1 MKFMKF
7 FACAAA
13 AGIAAVSL
21 AGSQDDPL
29 VSFSTP
35 GPDTYADGK
44 TVVVDGECYALVS
57 IASGAEFGGI
67 NADGTAA
74 ADGTRVLAIVSSAK
88 GGRCEEFH
96 VQIAK
101 ELCDGTSYQL
111 VLLDTRKDG
120 KPSVKDGKFDFVNGR
135 VNGYGIVEG
144 AKIEVKKDATSF
156 QPSVSSSAATEASL
170 LSLIPADA
178 GIKNPVITGIDVR
191 NGKVYLKVSE
201 TSRLLDYNVAA
212 AATPGELEGKE
223 AADGKAKAG
232 ADGVIEIEVEL
243 PEGRD
248 AAFFKVGRAPLK

>member
-1 MKFMKF
+1 MKF

-35 GPDTYADGK
+35 GPDKYADG
-44 TVVVDGECYALVS
+44 TNVADGECYALVS
-57 IASGAEFGGI
+57 IDPGKEFGGI

-74 ADGTRVLAIVSSAK
+74 AAGTEVLAIVSAAK
-88 GGRCEEFH
+88 DGRCKEFF

-101 ELCDGTSYQL
+101 NLCNGTSYQL

-120 KPSVKDGKFDFVNGR
+120 EPSVKNGRFDSANGR
-135 VNGYGIVEG
+135 VNGYGVIEG
-144 AKIEVKKDATSF
+144 AKIEVNKGATSF
-156 QPSVSSSAATEASL
+156 QPSVSSSPTNEVCS

-191 NGKVYLKVSE
+191 NGKVYLKVSG

-232 ADGVIEIEVEL
+232 AAGEIIEIEVEL

>member
-1 MKFMKF
+1 VKFMKF

-29 VSFSTP
+29 VSFSTQ
-35 GPDTYADGK
+35 GPDRYADGA
-44 TVVVDGECYALVS
+44 VVADGECYALVS
-57 IASGAEFGGI
+57 IAPGAEFGGI

-74 ADGTRVLAIVSSAK
+74 ADGTKVLAIVSAAK
-88 GGRCEEFH
+88 DGRCKEFYLQ
-96 VQIAK
+96 VAK
-101 ELCDGTSYQL
+101 DLCDGTSYQL

-120 KPSVKDGKFDFVNGR
+120 KPSVKNGRFDYANGR
-135 VNGYGIVEG
+135 VNGYGVIEG
-144 AKIEVKKDATSF
+144 AKIEVKKGATSF
-156 QPSVSSSAATEASL
+156 QPGVSASAQAEAGL
-170 LSLIPADA
+170 ASLIPADA
-178 GIKNPVITGIDVR
+178 GIENPVITGIDVR
-191 NGKVYLKVSE
+191 NGKVYLKVSG

-232 ADGVIEIEVEL
+232 AAGEIEIEVEL

>member
-29 VSFSTP
+29 VSFSTQ
-35 GPDTYADGK
+35 GPDTYADG
-44 TVVVDGECYALVS
+44 TVVADGECYALVS
-57 IASGAEFGGI
+57 IAQGAEFGGI

-74 ADGTRVLAIVSSAK
+74 ADGTEVLAIVSAAK
-88 GGRCEEFH
+88 DGRCKEFYLQ
-96 VQIAK
+96 VAK
-101 ELCDGTSYQL
+101 ELSVSNTTYQL

-120 KPSVKDGKFDFVNGR
+120 KPSVKNGGFDSASGR
-135 VNGYGIVEG
+135 VNGYGVVEG
-144 AKIEVKKDATSF
+144 AKIEVKEGATSF
-156 QPSVSSSAATEASL
+156 QPSVSASAQAEAGL
-170 LSLIPADA
+170 ASLIPADA
-178 GIKNPVITGIDVR
+178 GIENPVITGIDVR
-191 NGKVYLKVSE
+191 NGKVYLKVSG

-232 ADGVIEIEVEL
+232 AAGEIEIEVEL